1 MYRSLRSL
9 TITGI
14 FTSDV
19 SIRIVSLLS
28 SWAKTDAAAAA
39 KIRNNPVIDL
49 RIPVSVYKL
58 TC

>member
-1 MYRSLRSL
+1 MRA
-9 TITGI
+9 TTNPPV
-14 FTSDV
+14 D
-19 SIRIVSLLS
+19 
-28 SWAKTDAAAAA
+28 ATDAAAAA